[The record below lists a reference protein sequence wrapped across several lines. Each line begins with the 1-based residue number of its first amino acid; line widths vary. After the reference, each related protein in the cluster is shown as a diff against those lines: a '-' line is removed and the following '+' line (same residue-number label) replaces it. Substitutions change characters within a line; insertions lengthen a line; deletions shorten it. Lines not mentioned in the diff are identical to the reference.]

1 MLQWLEHE
9 LELDMQLFEEE
20 SQMQELLQFEEE
32 WIASAVKNLFIG
44 SMSEDDTSDANT
56 CEGGK

>member
-32 WIASAVKNLFIG
+32 WIASAVENLFIG
-44 SMSEDDTSDANT
+44 SMSEDDTPDANT